1 MCLAPAQVTHVIDVL
16 SLSLGFESLFV
27 LMGGTKGERG
37 RGAGGGGVVVV
48 LKCRENDNLKAM
60 EVGTGI
66 SLGRKINGS

>member
-1 MCLAPAQVTHVIDVL
+1 
-16 SLSLGFESLFV
+16 
-27 LMGGTKGERG
+27 MGGWE
-37 RGAGGGGVVVV
+37 